1 MNEKMMKALNE
12 QINAELYSAYLYL
25 AMSAY
30 FEEQNLLGFAN
41 WMYVQYQEETT
52 HGIKLYRYILERGGT
67 VTLNAIAQPPAVWKK
82 PQDVFENVL
91 QHEQQVTGLI
101 NHLVDLAISEKDHAT
116 NNMLQW
122 FVAEQVE
129 EEANAMTILGQ
140 IKMISGSREGLYLL
154 DKELGQRVFVDATAK
169 QNV

>member
-1 MNEKMMKALNE
+1 MNEKMEKALNE

-25 AMSAY
+25 SMSAY
-30 FEEQNLLGFAN
+30 FAAQDMPGFAN

-52 HGIKLYRYILERGGT
+52 HGIKIYKYVLERGGKVILT
-67 VTLNAIAQPPAVWKK
+67 TIQQPPTEWKDT
-82 PQDVFENVL
+82 QQVFEEVL
-91 QHEQQVTGLI
+91 KHEQLVTSLI
-101 NHLVDLAISEKDHAT
+101 NNLVDLALAEKDHAS

-140 IKMISGSREGLYLL
+140 IKMVQASKESLYML
-154 DKELGQRVFVDATAK
+154 DKELSQRVFVDATQAPGA
-169 QNV
+169 